1 MTTPRIAVVHEVR
14 ARREQLLELLDNHGE
29 VSLFASGDELLAS
42 SSLRELDCVF
52 AESEAARRILLHMAE
67 ARIATPVI
75 SLASQP
81 EVGMAVEA
89 IRQGAVDYLSSQSS
103 DDLLLRALEA
113 ALRQRRT
120 GVPDRFF
127 SSHLQSGHPEL
138 PLEAMLDGLERELIN
153 RALLRSR
160 GVVGGSHGAAAL
172 LGVTRTGLLYK
183 MKRLH
188 IHRLDGVEA
197 DGAAVGVEG
206 SDVES
211 VGEDASERSAGS
223 YGDSSSSTT

>member
-14 ARREQLLELLDNHGE
+14 ARREHLRELLNNHGE

-42 SSLRELDCVF
+42 SSFREFDCVF
-52 AESEAARRILLHMAE
+52 AESEAARRILLHLAE
-67 ARIATPVI
+67 ARIATPVV
-75 SLASQP
+75 SLATQP
-81 EVGMAVEA
+81 EVGLAVEA
-89 IRQGAVDYLSSQSS
+89 IRQGAVDYLTSQSS
-103 DDLLLRALEA
+103 DDLLLRALDA

-120 GVPDRFF
+120 GVPERFF
-127 SSHLQSGHPEL
+127 SSALEHPEL

-160 GVVGGSHGAAAL
+160 GVVGGRYGAAAL

-188 IHRLDGVEA
+188 IHRLDGVDA
-197 DGAAVGVEG
+197 GVAG
-206 SDVES
+206 GDVES
-211 VGEDASERSAGS
+211 AVEDVGERSAGG
-223 YGDSSSSTT
+223 YGDASSSTT